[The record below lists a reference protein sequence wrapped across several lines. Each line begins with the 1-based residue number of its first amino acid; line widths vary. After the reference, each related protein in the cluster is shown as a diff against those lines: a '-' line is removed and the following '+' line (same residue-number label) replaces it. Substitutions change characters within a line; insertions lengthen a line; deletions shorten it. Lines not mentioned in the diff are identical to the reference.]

1 MASMLKKKTKQEF
14 IDEYQFNTILHT
26 LDLKAE
32 KYKKIN
38 NKVEYERWK
47 GLYDWLRSKK
57 SILTS
62 EN

>member
-1 MASMLKKKTKQEF
+1 MLKKQTKQEF

>member
-1 MASMLKKKTKQEF
+1 MASVLKKQTKQEV
-14 IDEYQFNTILHT
+14 IDEYQLNTILHT
-26 LDLKAE
+26 LDSKAE

-47 GLYDWLRSKK
+47 GLHDWLKSKK
-57 SILTS
+57 SVLIS

>member
-1 MASMLKKKTKQEF
+1 MASVLKKQTKQEF

-26 LDLKAE
+26 LDLKVE

-47 GLYDWLRSKK
+47 DLYDWLKSKK
-57 SILTS
+57 SLLIS

>member
-1 MASMLKKKTKQEF
+1 MASVLKKQTKQEF

-47 GLYDWLRSKK
+47 SLYDWLKSKK
-57 SILTS
+57 SVLIS
-62 EN
+62 KN